1 MGNSQGE
8 NHGGSAGNMVR
19 SPFEKSHMT
28 MENNNQTPFAKL
40 SPSLNMA
47 PVKPHHVHLMGICG
61 AGMAPLAGI
70 LKQKGCLVTGSDQN
84 VYPPMSHFLEGLAIP
99 VMEGYDPKNLNPVP
113 DLVIVGNVVTKYNPE
128 AMALSRLNIPYLS
141 MPQALTQF
149 AMKDKRSIVVCGTH
163 GKTTTTA
170 LAAWILEKAG
180 MQPSFM
186 VGGIPNNFEASFQL
200 GHGPYFV
207 IEGDEYDTA
216 FFDKGPKFLHYN
228 PWIAILT
235 SIEFDHADI
244 YRDLQ
249 HVVRSFRKLIGLIPP
264 DGLLI
269 ANADDPI
276 IRDESVKAKCPV
288 ITYGISEEAAWK
300 AVDLVFQ
307 EDQTRFK
314 TLKQGKEYMP
324 LLTPLYGEH
333 NISNLL
339 ATVVLA
345 DFLKIDQRNLSEAMK
360 GFGGIKRRQEI
371 KGEKGGV
378 LVVDDF
384 AHHPTAVTKTIR
396 AVREKY
402 PSRRLIA
409 VFEPRSNS
417 SRRNI
422 FQDRYALSFD
432 QADRVLI
439 PEPPLM
445 EKIPPEERLSSVELV
460 EALKRRGLKASYA
473 PDTDY
478 LLDEIIRQSREG
490 DLILIMSNGP
500 FDNLP
505 KRLLD
510 RL

>member
-1 MGNSQGE
+1 MTLE
-8 NHGGSAGNMVR
+8 NKTHTLLA
-19 SPFEKSHMT
+19 E
-28 MENNNQTPFAKL
+28 L

-47 PVKPHHVHLMGICG
+47 PPNPHRVHLMGICG
-61 AGMAPLAGI
+61 VGMAPLAGI
-70 LKQKGCLVTGSDQN
+70 LKQRGCLVTGSDQN

-99 VMEGYDPKNLNPVP
+99 VLEGYDPRNLNPLP
-113 DLVIVGNVVTKYNPE
+113 DLVIVGNVITKHNPE
-128 AMALSRLNIPYLS
+128 AMELSRLKLPYLS
-141 MPQALTQF
+141 MPQALAHF

-170 LAAWILEKAG
+170 LTAWILEQAG

-186 VGGIPNNFEASFQL
+186 VGGIPNNFQGSFQL
-200 GHGPYFV
+200 GNGPYFI

-216 FFDKGPKFLHYN
+216 FFDKGPKFLHYK

-249 HVVRSFRKLIGLIPP
+249 HVVESFRKLITLIPP
-264 DGLLI
+264 EGLLI
-269 ANADDPI
+269 ANADDPVV
-276 IRDESVKAKCPV
+276 RQESSRAKCPV
-288 ITYGISEEAAWK
+288 IKYGLSEEAEWK
-300 AVDLVFQ
+300 AIALNFQ
-307 EDQTRFK
+307 EDQTRLK
-314 TLKQGKEYMP
+314 ILKQDKEYMP
-324 LLTPLYGEH
+324 LMTPLYGEH

-339 ATVVLA
+339 ATVVLSH
-345 DFLKIDQRNLSEAMK
+345 FLDIDQQNLSEAVK

-371 KGEKGGV
+371 KGEKSGV
-378 LVVDDF
+378 LVLDDF
-384 AHHPTAVTKTIR
+384 AHHPTAVRKTIQ

-402 PSRRLIA
+402 KTRRLIA

-422 FQDRYALSFD
+422 FQERYALSFD
-432 QADRVLI
+432 QADLVLI

-445 EKIPPEERLSSVELV
+445 EKIPLEERFSSKQLV
-460 EALKRRGLKASYA
+460 EELKRRGLKASYS
-473 PDTDY
+473 PNTNH
-478 LLDEIIRQSREG
+478 LLEEIIRRSRQG
-490 DLILIMSNGP
+490 DLILFMSNGP

-505 KRLLD
+505 QRLLE

>member
-1 MGNSQGE
+1 MSTE
-8 NHGGSAGNMVR
+8 NR
-19 SPFEKSHMT
+19 
-28 MENNNQTPFAKL
+28 NQTPSADL

-47 PVKPHHVHLMGICG
+47 PANPHHVHLMGICG

-70 LKQKGCLVTGSDQN
+70 LKQRGCLVTGSDQN
-84 VYPPMSHFLEGLAIP
+84 VYPPMSNFLEGLAIP
-99 VMEGYDPKNLNPVP
+99 VLEGYDPKNLDPLP
-113 DLVIVGNVVTKYNPE
+113 DLVIVGNVITKQNPE
-128 AMALSRLNIPYLS
+128 AFELSRLNLPYLS
-141 MPQALTQF
+141 MPQALKQF

-170 LAAWILEKAG
+170 LVAWILEKAG
-180 MQPSFM
+180 MQPGFM
-186 VGGIPNNFEASFQL
+186 VGGIPNNFTSNFQL
-200 GHGPYFV
+200 GNGPHFV

-216 FFDKGPKFLHYN
+216 FFDKGPKFLHYT

-249 HVVRSFRKLIGLIPP
+249 HVIESFRKLISLIPP

-269 ANADDPI
+269 ANTDDPI
-276 IRDESVKAKCPV
+276 IRDEVVRAKCPIV
-288 ITYGISEEAAWK
+288 TYGFTEEAEWK
-300 AVDLVFQ
+300 AIDLTFR
-307 EDQTRFK
+307 EDQTQLK
-314 TLKQGKEYMP
+314 ILKQDKEYMA
-324 LLTPLYGEH
+324 LFTPLYGKH

-339 ATVVLA
+339 ATVVLS
-345 DFLKIDQRNLSEAMK
+345 DFLKIAQSSLSEAMK

-371 KGEKGGV
+371 KGEKEGV
-378 LVVDDF
+378 LVLDDF
-384 AHHPTAVTKTIR
+384 AHHPTAVRETII
-396 AVREKY
+396 AVKEKY
-402 PSRRLIA
+402 KTRRLIA

-432 QADRVLI
+432 QADLILI

-445 EKIPPEERLSSVELV
+445 EKIPPEERFSSKELV
-460 EALKRRGLKASYA
+460 EELKERGSRAFYA
-473 PDTDY
+473 PSTDH
-478 LLDEIIRQSREG
+478 LLDEIIRQSR
-490 DLILIMSNGP
+490 DRDVILIMSNGP

-505 KRLLD
+505 QRLLD